1 MSSSPVNPI
10 WLSFPRW
17 LEESGLPETLT
28 NECHP
33 HAWMV
38 FRRLVE
44 LDCGQNLTP
53 DDIQVIYETLGRWV
67 GLTQES
73 LIHVL
78 KQLEESGWITI
89 LQQHDDDMLC
99 RISVPLEA
107 PCSEAVIRE
116 RLQTVGVQSNNII
129 LRYFH
134 DIGELNRAQ
143 KVIYLYQMIFGL
155 KFTPRIVDDLEEIAN
170 TYDMA
175 VIYEVF
181 SEAHSKKSKSLSWIK
196 SQLGKK
202 VAHDG

>member
-1 MSSSPVNPI
+1 MSSSPANPI

-17 LEESGLPETLT
+17 LEESGLPQLLT

-33 HAWMV
+33 HAWLV

-44 LDCGQNLTP
+44 LDCGNNLTP
-53 DDIQVIYETLGRWV
+53 DDIQVIYEMMTRWV
-67 GLTQES
+67 GLPQEP
-73 LIHVL
+73 LIQIL
-78 KQLEESGWITI
+78 QQLEEGGWIRI

-99 RISVPLEA
+99 RITVPIKA

-116 RLQTVGVQSNNII
+116 RLQTVGVQSNKII

-134 DIGELNRAQ
+134 DIGEMNRIE

-155 KFTPRIVDDLEEIAN
+155 KFTPRIVEDLEEIAN
-170 TYDMA
+170 TFDMA

-196 SQLGKK
+196 NQLGKK
-202 VAHDG
+202 IE